1 MPIDWILI
9 AFGDEKRYAGVRAP
23 KVLRLLRLSR
33 FFKVARLLRLGKLRA
48 LVDFEEEY
56 MGSSREG
63 KRMVMFGIGRILVLT
78 WLIGHVSGCFWYL
91 VSTTFQDHYGTSW
104 LMEKMPD
111 YDVDDWF
118 QQSTKYMWSF
128 HYALAT
134 ISTVGY
140 GDMVP
145 HTTGGKVIA
154 GMTAVVGVIV
164 VAVGIAQAL
173 AMVVVVAASGAEP
186 C

>member
-1 MPIDWILI
+1 MRQTALVSPQHQR
-9 AFGDEKRYAGVRAP
+9 ANAGVRAP

-63 KRMVMFGIGRILVLT
+63 RRMVIFGIGRILLLT

-91 VSTTFQDHYGTSW
+91 VSITFQDHYGTSW

-140 GDMVP
+140 GDISP
-145 HTTGGKVIA
+145 TN
-154 GMTAVVGVIV
+154 TAEL
-164 VAVGIAQAL
+164 AFRSSRQA
-173 AMVVVVAASGAEP
+173 
-186 C
+186 